1 MFKVGFVVVVLA
13 MAAVADEANELYERN
28 KELRRDVAALRTEVN
43 ALADEC
49 VRLEKTAE
57 TLTLTAELMDGRRR
71 TLPKLVE
78 EIVETVAEFE
88 TDVERAIVVPEGGK
102 RSVVHRWL
110 GDKVRPGSKYRFEC
124 MMKAEDVKGCEHIKF
139 GGFVGVTGGSTQWPS
154 SSVGAGTFDWRKVSF
169 DYLVPAGGRFTLL
182 YGIESGYGKVWVK
195 DVKVFRISTSDHS
208 LIQAGY

>member
-1 MFKVGFVVVVLA
+1 MFKIGFVVVVLA
-13 MAAVADEANELYERN
+13 MAAVADEADGLYERN

-57 TLTLTAELMDGRRR
+57 TLTAELMDGRRR

-88 TDVERAIVVPEGGK
+88 TGVEHAIVVPEGGK

-110 GDKVRPGSKYRFEC
+110 GDKVKPGSKYRFEC
-124 MMKAEDVKGCEHIKF
+124 MMKAEDVKGCENIKF

-154 SSVGAGTFDWRKVSF
+154 SPVGAGTFDWRKVSL
-169 DYLVPAGGRFTLL
+169 DYLVPAGGRLTLL

-195 DVKVFRISTSDHS
+195 DVKVFHISESFR
-208 LIQAGY
+208 